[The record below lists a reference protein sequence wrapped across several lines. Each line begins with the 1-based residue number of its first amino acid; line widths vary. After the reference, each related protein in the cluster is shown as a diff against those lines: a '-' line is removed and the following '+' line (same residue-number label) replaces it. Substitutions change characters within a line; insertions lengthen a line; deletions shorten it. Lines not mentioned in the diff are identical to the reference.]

1 MMAVTTTLNSNCNN
15 ETFTIGS
22 DYGFSIL
29 IRDFD
34 GSINA
39 NKLVNDINEKDSIKK
54 VK

>member
-1 MMAVTTTLNSNCNN
+1 
-15 ETFTIGS
+15 
-22 DYGFSIL
+22 L

-54 VK
+54 VKWKTKMKNKNEN